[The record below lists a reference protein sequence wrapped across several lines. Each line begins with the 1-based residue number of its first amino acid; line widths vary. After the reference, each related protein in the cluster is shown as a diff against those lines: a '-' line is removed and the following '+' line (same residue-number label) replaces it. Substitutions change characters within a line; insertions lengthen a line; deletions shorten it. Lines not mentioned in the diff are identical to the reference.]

1 MGGKD
6 EAAENSVR
14 RFLKAR
20 KAKDGARKGAEG
32 KHPCDRGDGTL
43 DFDCMLSSGKDM
55 FALFYADW
63 CPFSMAFLPHFEK
76 HAEGKHR
83 DCVRLTIDER
93 ESLFDK
99 YGVEYMP
106 TVIYF
111 KNGRP
116 AKRLDAAPHV
126 GLSEKQLLDL
136 LANCK

>member
-6 EAAENSVR
+6 EAAENSVL

-20 KAKDGARKGAEG
+20 KAKDGARKGAER
-32 KHPCDRGDGTL
+32 KHPCETADGTL
-43 DFDCMLSSGKDM
+43 DFDCLLRSGKDT
-55 FALFYADW
+55 FALFYAGW
-63 CPFSMAFLPHFEK
+63 CPFSMAFLPHFRK
-76 HAEGKHR
+76 HAEGKGR
-83 DCVRLTIDER
+83 DCVRLTLEER
-93 ESLFDK
+93 EGLFDK
-99 YGVEYMP
+99 YNVEYMP

-136 LANCK
+136 LAKCK

>member
-1 MGGKD
+1 MSDKD
-6 EAAENSVR
+6 ETSQNSVR

-20 KAKDGARKGAEG
+20 KTKDGSRKKAEG

-43 DFDCMLSSGKDM
+43 DFDCMVKSGKDT
-55 FALFYADW
+55 FALFYAEW
-63 CPFSMAFLPHFEK
+63 CPFSMAFLPYFKK
-76 HAEGKHR
+76 HAEGKRR

-99 YGVEYMP
+99 YKVEYMP

-111 KNGRP
+111 KNGKVE
-116 AKRLDAAPHV
+116 KRLDAAPHV

-136 LANCK
+136 LKKCK